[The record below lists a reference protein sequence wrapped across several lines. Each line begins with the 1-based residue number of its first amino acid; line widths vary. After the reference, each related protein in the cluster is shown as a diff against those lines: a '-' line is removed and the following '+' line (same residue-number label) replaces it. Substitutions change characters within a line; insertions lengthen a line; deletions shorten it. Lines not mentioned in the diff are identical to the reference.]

1 MKTKGNDTL
10 LRQWHMLQMI
20 PRHPLNI
27 TTTKLLD
34 SLTRE
39 GFKVDARTIQRDV
52 QFLSTKFPLV
62 TDGESEKPYKW
73 CWMEGAAAFNL
84 PGLSNTEALTFTF
97 VERHLSPILPSKTL
111 EQLKP
116 FFKAASEKL
125 ENLPDPIHSWLDKVR
140 VIPPTQR
147 LLPPKIEPHI
157 HLVISEALML
167 DKQIKVTYQK
177 GGEETAE
184 QYIIHPL
191 ALVERLPTTYLV
203 CKCTNEDGYKNWPLQ
218 RIKSAHILDESS
230 QRPSD
235 FNIDVH
241 LESSKGLGFG
251 GSGKSIRLEAIFEK
265 FSGVHLYETP
275 LSQDQTIFVLDD
287 DHLKITATVVN
298 TEQLRWWLLGFGE
311 RIEIINPPELRKL
324 MLKTANELHTIY
336 NKK

>member
-20 PRHPLNI
+20 PRHPLSI
-27 TTTKLLD
+27 TTTQLLD

-39 GFKVDARTIQRDV
+39 GFNVDARTIQRDV
-52 QFLSTKFPLV
+52 QFLATKFPLV
-62 TDGESEKPYKW
+62 TDGGSEKPYRW
-73 CWMEGAAAFNL
+73 RWMEGAAAFNL
-84 PGLSNTEALTFTF
+84 PGLSNTEALTFNF
-97 VERHLSPILPSKTL
+97 VERHLRPILPTITL

-147 LLPPKIEPHI
+147 LLPPKIDTKI
-157 HLVISEALML
+157 QLVISEALML
-167 DKQIKVTYQK
+167 DKQIKVTYQRS
-177 GGEETAE
+177 GEDTAE
-184 QYIIHPL
+184 QHIIHPL
-191 ALVERLPTTYLV
+191 ALVERQPTVYLV
-203 CKCTNEDGYKNWPLQ
+203 CRNDSEENLWNLPLHRFQ
-218 RIKSAHILDESS
+218 SAHILEESS
-230 QRPSD
+230 QRPND
-235 FNIDVH
+235 FNLDAH

-251 GSGKSIRLEAIFEK
+251 GSGENIRLEAIFEK

-275 LSQDQTIFVLDD
+275 LSQDQTISVLDD
-287 DHLKITATVVN
+287 NHLKITATVVN

-311 RIEIINPPELRKL
+311 RIEIIEPPELRGL
-324 MLKTANELHTIY
+324 MLETANRLHTIY